1 MSKNNYTKDTLDE
14 LHEYSHEPIMEYFD
28 INSLYL
34 SGKELEIARETDEL
48 EMDVLRYMELTDD
61 EEYNRNVQIKKEAI
75 CNYCI
80 DKIIEM
86 HRGRPI
92 VVNEDGLFVNA
103 GYANYYSDIIC
114 LAYDADSISI
124 GNYIN
129 NFYNTKKKIK
139 YS

>member
-1 MSKNNYTKDTLDE
+1 MSKKISDE
-14 LHEYSHEPIMEYFD
+14 LQNFCEPVNKYYD
-28 INSLYL
+28 TNSLYL
-34 SGKELEIARETDEL
+34 SGKELEVARETDEL

-61 EEYNRNVQIKKEAI
+61 EEYNKNVQIKKELI

-92 VVNEDGLFVNA
+92 IVNEDGLFINA

-114 LAYDADSISI
+114 LAYDADISTI
-124 GNYIN
+124 ADYIN
-129 NFYNTKKKIK
+129 SYYKTKKKK
-139 YS
+139 K